1 MVPVNDTPCNEHEQQ
16 IQDNSRQIA
25 ELQTRADYKDKRI
38 DELDK
43 KMDKIDNKIDKL
55 SENVNQLM
63 LKSISDD
70 NNLNQRVTSLESR
83 IDTLYK
89 LLLAIPAIIALLGV
103 IAVYI
108 QYIH

>member
-1 MVPVNDTPCNEHEQQ
+1 METPCNEHESQ
-16 IQDNSRQIA
+16 IQKNSRQIA

-43 KMDKIDNKIDKL
+43 KMDKIDTKIDKL
-55 SENVNQLM
+55 TENVNQLM

-89 LLLAIPAIIALLGV
+89 LLLAIPAIITLLGA

-108 QYIH
+108 SYIH